1 MTSRLRP
8 SALLVVV
15 ASLALV
21 AVLLLRNGLLSKA
34 AEAET
39 TTAVRPEQAL
49 IDDLVLANRM
59 LASEELG
66 FVDAYGHISVRSR
79 LNPNHYFISRYI
91 SPGLVTADDVI
102 ENDLDSK
109 AVGAERSDQYGER
122 FLHGELYKARPEVM
136 AIVHSHTPELVAF
149 SVSSVKLRV
158 GDEMAPVFDI
168 RPFNKGQSGILSTPA
183 LGRTFAQSIGRNN
196 AVLMIGHGAVVV
208 GPSIYSAVSS
218 ANSLRAAARIQ
229 QQLISMGGTWDSNPR
244 RVAAD
249 AEPAPA
255 AAPAQAVVPS
265 GTGGGT
271 GGDRAWEY
279 WKQLVTPGLAGPKKF
294 PPAATSA
301 DASSGRSVIDDLVL
315 ANRVL
320 ASRELGILDAF
331 GHVSVRN
338 PANPSHYFI
347 SRYISAGVVTANDII
362 ENDLDSKPVGGPR
375 SDEYQEVFMHGEI
388 YKARPDVMAV
398 LHAHTPAIV
407 AFTESSVALR
417 PVINGG
423 TFIGAGFP
431 LHDIRTFDQRETIIR
446 TPALGRSVAALL
458 GSRPAVLLKGHG
470 IALTDS
476 SLRNLVVRAYNLRVN
491 ALIQQQALAL
501 GGKITYLEDQPAP
514 PPSPTASSTDGS
526 GAEPYNRGWE
536 YWKQIVSR

>member
-1 MTSRLRP
+1 VTRKLGP
-8 SALLVVV
+8 AALLVVV
-15 ASLALV
+15 ASLVLV
-21 AVLLLRNGLLSKA
+21 AVLLRNGVLPQA
-34 AEAET
+34 AGAET
-39 TTAVRPEQAL
+39 SAAARPEQAL
-49 IDDLVLANRM
+49 LDDLVLANRM
-59 LASEELG
+59 LASDELG
-66 FVDAYGHISVRSR
+66 FVDAYGHVSVRSR
-79 LNPNHYFISRYI
+79 LNPNHYFISRYV
-91 SPGLVTADDVI
+91 SPGLVTADDII
-102 ENDLDSK
+102 ENDLDSQ
-109 AVGAERSDQYGER
+109 AVGAERADQYGER
-122 FLHGELYKARPEVM
+122 FLHGELYKARPDVM

-149 SVSSVKLRV
+149 SVSSVKLHV
-158 GDEMAPVFDI
+158 ADEMAPVFDI

-196 AVLMIGHGAVVV
+196 AVLMLGHGAVVV
-208 GPSIYSAVSS
+208 GPSIYGAVSS

-244 RVAAD
+244 RVATN

-294 PPAATSA
+294 PPAVTAA
-301 DASSGRSVIDDLVL
+301 AASSGRSVIDDLVL
-315 ANRVL
+315 ANRML
-320 ASRELGILDAF
+320 ASKELGILDAF

-338 PANPSHYFI
+338 PANPGHYFI
-347 SRYISAGVVTANDII
+347 SRYISAGVVTADDVI

-431 LHDIRTFDQRETIIR
+431 LHDIRTFDPRETIIR

-458 GSRPAVLLKGHG
+458 GSRPAILLKGHG

-491 ALIQQQALAL
+491 AMIQQQALAL
-501 GGKITYLEDQPAP
+501 GGTISYLEDSPESAAP
-514 PPSPTASSTDGS
+514 PPSADANRA